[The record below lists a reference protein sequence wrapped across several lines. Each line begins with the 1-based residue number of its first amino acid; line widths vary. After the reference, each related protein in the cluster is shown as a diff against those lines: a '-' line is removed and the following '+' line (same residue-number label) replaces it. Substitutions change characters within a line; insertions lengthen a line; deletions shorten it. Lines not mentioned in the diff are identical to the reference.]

1 MAAQTL
7 TLEPRRCQPRHNV
20 VFAIEGSSRRP
31 GTAQEASTCSPDIV
45 VTAPVLLVLLV
56 DFHLGSAASV
66 ATDNIYNDNNNANGE
81 M

>member
-7 TLEPRRCQPRHNV
+7 RLDPRRCQPRHNV
-20 VFAIEGSSRRP
+20 VFAIEGLSRRP
-31 GTAQEASTCSPDIV
+31 GTAQEAATCSPDIV
-45 VTAPVLLVLLV
+45 VTASLLLVLLV

-66 ATDNIYNDNNNANGE
+66 ADDDIYNDNNIPNGE